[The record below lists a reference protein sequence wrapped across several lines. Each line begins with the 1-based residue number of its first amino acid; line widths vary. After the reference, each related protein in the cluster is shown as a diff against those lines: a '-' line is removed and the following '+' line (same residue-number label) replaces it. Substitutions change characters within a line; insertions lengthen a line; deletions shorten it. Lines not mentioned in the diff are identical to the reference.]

1 MAQPKKTGN
10 RKRFNG
16 FWLGEN
22 ARDRIVADWIDEQP
36 NAAET
41 IKALIHSVAT
51 GLHLTGVSTVT
62 ITPHEEVNEEPPI
75 DTKDPR
81 VQSLLGAL
89 DT

>member
-1 MAQPKKTGN
+1 MAQPKKIGN

-22 ARDRIVADWIDEQP
+22 SRDRIVADWIDEQP

-51 GLHLTGVSTVT
+51 GQQMFMQPQTVT
-62 ITPHEEVNEEPPI
+62 IPKEQEEPETI
-75 DTKDPR
+75 DLTDPR
-81 VQSLLGAL
+81 VQALFGAL